1 MSYKLKNTKNMKR
14 EKTLR
19 REKLVSELRSID
31 SRLKFGNSNWNN
43 AVKAAFNSTGS
54 FDFVNLAYKDLG
66 LVEELVMR
74 FKPIR

>member
-1 MSYKLKNTKNMKR
+1 MKR

-31 SRLKFGNSNWNN
+31 SRLKFGNSNWND